1 MEPSVFVSR
10 SQWIRLVML
19 AAVVIALKSHHLVS
33 ASDPTEN
40 SEGNQPPKSVLFIL
54 VDDLGYMDIG
64 ANNPNTFYE
73 TPNIDK
79 LAASGMR
86 FTDGYAA
93 NPVCS
98 PTRYSIMTGRYPSRV
113 DATNFFSGRRSGKF
127 NPAPLNDR
135 MPLDE
140 ITIAEALKEHGYQTF
155 FAGKWHLGPTE
166 EYWPTQQGFDVNRG
180 GHRGGG
186 PYGGK
191 KYFSP
196 YENPTLSNGPE
207 GEHLPDRLARETSE
221 FMVEH
226 RDEPFLAYLSFYS
239 VHTPLMAPKDLVAKY
254 QAKAKTLGL
263 SDENAFAEEEQVFG
277 DKPRRVRVQQNHAV
291 YAAMVEAMDRAVGKV
306 LNQITKL
313 GLDDSTAVFFIGD
326 NGGLST
332 SEGSPTSNLPFRGGK
347 GWIYEGG
354 IREAFLARCPG
365 VTTPGSV
372 SSEPVCSTDFYPTI
386 LEYCG
391 LPLKPNQHLDG
402 QSLVPLMSGEEKLSR
417 ENLYWHYPHYSNQGG
432 FPAAALRNRDWK
444 LIERFEDGRLH
455 LYHLKDDPGE
465 RKDRS
470 KEFPDRVMR
479 MRENLHQ
486 WYREVDAKFLQPK
499 DGQQPWK
506 P

>member
-19 AAVVIALKSHHLVS
+19 AAVVIALKSNHLVS

-140 ITIAEALKEHGYQTF
+140 ITIAEALKEHGYHTF

-221 FMVEH
+221 FMEEH

-254 QAKAKTLGL
+254 QAKAKKLGL

-277 DKPRRVRVQQNHAV
+277 DKPRRVRIQQNHAV

-402 QSLVPLMSGEEKLSR
+402 QSLIPLMSGEERLSR
-417 ENLYWHYPHYSNQGG
+417 ENLFWHYPHYSNQGG

-444 LIERFEDGRLH
+444 LIERFEDGRVH

-470 KEFPDRVMR
+470 KDFPDRVMR
-479 MRENLHQ
+479 MRENLHR

-499 DGQQPWK
+499 DGQQPWR

>member
-19 AAVVIALKSHHLVS
+19 AAVVIALKSNHLVS

-221 FMVEH
+221 FIEEH

-254 QAKAKTLGL
+254 QAKAKKLGL
-263 SDENAFAEEEQVFG
+263 TDENAFAEEEQVFG
-277 DKPRRVRVQQNHAV
+277 DKPRRVRIQQNHAV

-347 GWIYEGG
+347 GWVYEGG

-365 VTTPGSV
+365 VTAPGSV

-402 QSLVPLMSGEEKLSR
+402 QSLIPLMSGEERLSR
-417 ENLYWHYPHYSNQGG
+417 ENLFWHYPHYSNQGG

-444 LIERFEDGRLH
+444 LIERFEDGRVH

-470 KEFPDRVMR
+470 KDFPDRVMI
-479 MRENLHQ
+479 MRENLHR

-499 DGQQPWK
+499 DGQQPWR

>member
-10 SQWIRLVML
+10 SQWIPLVML
-19 AAVVIALKSHHLVS
+19 IAVVMALKSNQLVS
-33 ASDPTEN
+33 ASGQTEN
-40 SEGNQPPKSVLFIL
+40 SEGNQSPKSVLFIL

-140 ITIAEALKEHGYQTF
+140 ITIAEALKEHGYRTF

-254 QAKAKTLGL
+254 QAKAKKLGL

-277 DKPRRVRVQQNHAV
+277 DKPRRVRIQQNHAV

-313 GLDDSTAVFFIGD
+313 GLDDSTAVFLIGD

-391 LPLKPNQHLDG
+391 LPLKPTQHLDG
-402 QSLVPLMSGEEKLSR
+402 QSLVPLMSKEEKLGR
-417 ENLYWHYPHYSNQGG
+417 ENLFWHYPHYSNQGG
-432 FPAAALRNRDWK
+432 FPAAAVRNRDWK
-444 LIERFEDGRLH
+444 LIERFEDGRVH

-465 RKDRS
+465 LEDRS
-470 KEFPDRVMR
+470 KDFPDRVVR
-479 MRENLHQ
+479 MRENLHR

-499 DGQQPWK
+499 DGQQPWR

>member
-1 MEPSVFVSR
+1 MEPSVFVFR
-10 SQWIRLVML
+10 SQWIRLVVL
-19 AAVVIALKSHHLVS
+19 AAVVIALKSNHLVS

-221 FMVEH
+221 FMEEH

-254 QAKAKTLGL
+254 QAKAKKLGL

-277 DKPRRVRVQQNHAV
+277 DKPRRVRIQQNHAV

-402 QSLVPLMSGEEKLSR
+402 QSLIPLMSGEERLSR
-417 ENLYWHYPHYSNQGG
+417 ENLFWHYPHYSNQGG

-444 LIERFEDGRLH
+444 LIERFEDGRVH

-470 KEFPDRVMR
+470 KDFPDRVMR
-479 MRENLHQ
+479 MRENLHR

-499 DGQQPWK
+499 DGQQPWR

>member
-1 MEPSVFVSR
+1 MEPTVFR
-10 SQWIRLVML
+10 SQWIRLVVL
-19 AAVVIALKSHHLVS
+19 AAIVIALKSNHLVS
-33 ASDPTEN
+33 ASDRTEN

-221 FMVEH
+221 FMEEH

-254 QAKAKTLGL
+254 QAKAKKLGL

-277 DKPRRVRVQQNHAV
+277 DKPRRVRIQQNHAV

-402 QSLVPLMSGEEKLSR
+402 QSLIPLMSGEERLSR
-417 ENLYWHYPHYSNQGG
+417 ENLFWHYPHYSNQGG

-444 LIERFEDGRLH
+444 LIERFEDGRVH

-470 KEFPDRVMR
+470 KDFPDRVMR
-479 MRENLHQ
+479 MRENLHR

-499 DGQQPWK
+499 DGQQPWR

>member
-1 MEPSVFVSR
+1 MEPTVFR

-19 AAVVIALKSHHLVS
+19 AAVVIALKSNHLVS

-221 FMVEH
+221 FIEEH
-226 RDEPFLAYLSFYS
+226 RNEPFLAYLSFYS

-254 QAKAKTLGL
+254 QAKAKKLGL

-277 DKPRRVRVQQNHAV
+277 DKPRRVRIQQNHAV

-391 LPLKPNQHLDG
+391 LPLKPDQHLDG

-417 ENLYWHYPHYSNQGG
+417 ENLFWHYPHYSNQGG

-444 LIERFEDGRLH
+444 LIERFEEGRGH
-455 LYHLKDDPGE
+455 LYHLKDDTGE
-465 RKDRS
+465 RNYRS
-470 KEFPDRVMR
+470 RDFPDRVMR
-479 MRENLHQ
+479 MRENLHR

-499 DGQQPWK
+499 DGQQPWR

>member
-19 AAVVIALKSHHLVS
+19 AVVVIALKSNHLVS

-166 EYWPTQQGFDVNRG
+166 EYWPTEQGFDVNRG

-221 FMVEH
+221 FIEEH

-254 QAKAKTLGL
+254 QAKAKKLGL

-277 DKPRRVRVQQNHAV
+277 DKPRRVRIQQNHAV

-402 QSLVPLMSGEEKLSR
+402 QSLVPLMSGEERLSR
-417 ENLYWHYPHYSNQGG
+417 ENLFWHYPHYSNQGG

-444 LIERFEDGRLH
+444 LIERFEDGRVH

-470 KEFPDRVMR
+470 KDFPDRVVR
-479 MRENLHQ
+479 MRENLHR

-499 DGQQPWK
+499 DGQQPWR

>member
-1 MEPSVFVSR
+1 
-10 SQWIRLVML
+10 ML
-19 AAVVIALKSHHLVS
+19 AAVVIALKSNHLVS

-221 FMVEH
+221 FMEEH

-254 QAKAKTLGL
+254 QAKAKKLGL

-277 DKPRRVRVQQNHAV
+277 DKPRRVRIQQNHAV

-402 QSLVPLMSGEEKLSR
+402 QSLIPLMSGEERLSR
-417 ENLYWHYPHYSNQGG
+417 ENLFWHYPHYSNQGG

-444 LIERFEDGRLH
+444 LIERFEDGRVH

-465 RKDRS
+465 RMDRS
-470 KEFPDRVMR
+470 KDFPDRVMR
-479 MRENLHQ
+479 MRENLHR

-499 DGQQPWK
+499 DGQQPWR